1 LFHTGKRCGTTNG
14 FSYYTAWWPH
24 PGHLRGR
31 GCIISY
37 TCIWIFCRE
46 NSCATPKKGVAQQM
60 VFLANLHGG
69 LTAALSEGESALFPI
84 RIFGY
89 SAGKIVVP
97 HRKKVWHN
105 KYYY

>member
-1 LFHTGKRCGTTNG
+1 
-14 FSYYTAWWPH
+14 
-24 PGHLRGR
+24 
-31 GCIISY
+31 
-37 TCIWIFCRE
+37 
-46 NSCATPKKGVAQQM
+46 M

-69 LTAALSEGESALFPI
+69 LTPALYEGEGALFPI

-105 KYYY
+105 K